1 MKTLLKNLKSKEVL
15 KYIRGKEDLISPG
28 TPLCPGCPVELSL
41 RFSMKI
47 FGRDTYLFA
56 APSCGVLMMAGYG
69 TDASMK
75 SASAH
80 CLMTNVP
87 SMMTGTRRYLRKIG
101 KNSKVVGFVGDGS
114 TVDVGFQPLSGA
126 AERGENV
133 LYICYDN
140 EGYMNTGIQRSGST
154 PYHGWTF
161 TSPTGGSWKGKPK
174 AAKHMPHVMLMHE
187 IAYVATACISFPED
201 YAKKLTK
208 ALEVKDGMSYIHL
221 LTPCPTGWRFPP
233 ELSIDM
239 GRLAV
244 ETNYFPLWEA
254 ENGRVR
260 MTYEITEPRPV
271 EEFTKPQGRF
281 RHFDKAMLDEFQ
293 GMVDRRHSLTLHLSK
308 FDG

>member
-1 MKTLLKNLKSKEVL
+1 MKTLLKKSKSKDVL
-15 KYIRGKEDLISPG
+15 KYMGKEDLLSPG
-28 TPLCPGCPVELSL
+28 TPLCPGCPVELAI

-47 FGRDTYLFA
+47 FGRDTFFFT
-56 APSCGVLMMAGYG
+56 APSCGALTMIGYG
-69 TDASMK
+69 TNASMK
-75 SASAH
+75 SASTQ

-87 SMMTGTRRYLRKIG
+87 SMMTGVRRYLRKIG
-101 KNSKVVGFVGDGS
+101 KDTKCVGFVGDGS

-126 AERGENV
+126 AERGENI

-154 PYHGWTF
+154 PHYGWTT
-161 TSPTGGSWKGKPK
+161 TSPVGGDWKGKPR
-174 AAKHMPHVMLMHE
+174 AAKYMPYVMLMHDMS
-187 IAYVATACISFPED
+187 YVATACVSFLED

-208 ALEVKDGMSYIHL
+208 ALAVKDGMSYIHL
-221 LTPCPTGWRFPP
+221 ITPCPTGWRFAP
-233 ELSIDM
+233 ELSIDV

-244 ETNYFPLWEA
+244 ESNYFPLWEA

-260 MTYEITEPRPV
+260 MTYNNEQPRPI

-281 RHFDKAMLDEFQ
+281 RHLDRSMLDEFQ
-293 GMVDRRHSLTLHLSK
+293 TLVNRRYNLAVHLSK